1 MASQPT
7 IIGTGLS
14 GMVGSRL
21 VELFSDKYRFI
32 NLDLTT
38 NIDITDAVA
47 VNQALS
53 QHQPASPADGP
64 TTVIHLAAFTDVSKA
79 YEEKDNKQGMVY
91 QVNTEGTRNIAQACQ
106 KYGHYLIHIST
117 DFVFDGEKE
126 TPYTEADKPNPIEW
140 YGQTKFWAEQA
151 VQKSNCQHVIVRIA
165 FPFRS
170 HFPQKL
176 DLVRNILQKLKT
188 NSLYPMFTDQ
198 IITPTFI
205 DDICQALHVFINKKP
220 TGIYHLVG
228 STSLSPYQLAQ
239 KINQVFNL
247 KADIK
252 PSSFKDF
259 IKQNPRPRQQ
269 FLKISNQKLKTDL
282 NITMKGI
289 DSVLKV
295 LKDQVVLA

>member
-38 NIDITDAVA
+38 NIDITDAPA

-53 QHQPASPADGP
+53 QHQS
-64 TTVIHLAAFTDVSKA
+64 TVVIHLAAFTDVSKA
-79 YEEKDNKQGMVY
+79 YEEKDNKQGLVY
-91 QVNTEGTRNIAQACQ
+91 KVNTEGTRNIAQACQ
-106 KYGHYLIHIST
+106 KHGHYLIHIST

-126 TPYTEADKPNPIEW
+126 TPYTETDKPNPIEW

-151 VQKSNCQHVIVRIA
+151 VQKSNCQHVIARIA
-165 FPFRS
+165 YPFRS

-188 NSLYPMFTDQ
+188 NSLHPMFTDQ

-205 DDICQALHVFINKKP
+205 DDICNTLNIFINKKP

-228 STSLSPYQLAQ
+228 STSLSPFELTQ
-239 KINQVFNL
+239 KISQVFNL

-252 PSSFKDF
+252 SSSFKDF
-259 IKQNPRPRQQ
+259 IKQDPRPRQQ
-269 FLKISNQKLKTDL
+269 FLKISNQKLKIDL
-282 NITMKGI
+282 NITMKSI
-289 DSVLKV
+289 DSAL
-295 LKDQVVLA
+295 

>member
-1 MASQPT
+1 MANQPT

-38 NIDITDAVA
+38 NVDITDASA

-53 QHQPASPADGP
+53 QHQPTA
-64 TTVIHLAAFTDVSKA
+64 VIHLAAFTDVSKA
-79 YEEKDNKQGMVY
+79 SEEKGDKQGIVY
-91 QVNTEGTRNIAQACQ
+91 KVNTLGTKNIAQACQ
-106 KYGHYLIHIST
+106 KHGHYLIHIST
-117 DFVFDGEKE
+117 DFVFDGEKSGS
-126 TPYTEADKPNPIEW
+126 YTETDKPNPIEW
-140 YGQTKFWAEQA
+140 YGQTKFLAEQA
-151 VQKSNCQHVIVRIA
+151 VKKSNCQHVITRIA

-228 STSLSPYQLAQ
+228 STSLSPFELAQ
-239 KINQVFNL
+239 KISKTFNL

-259 IKQNPRPRQQ
+259 IKQDPRPRQQ
-269 FLKISNQKLKTDL
+269 YLKISNQKLKKDL
-282 NITMKGI
+282 NITMKDI
-289 DSVLKV
+289 DSALKT
-295 LKDQVVLA
+295 LKDQVASA